1 MNTSADKDQPMH
13 ITLSQPD
20 LERFVEEKVRSG
32 EYATPEAVV
41 ENALATLRLHE
52 NVLPSGEELRRL
64 IVEGQAEADRG
75 ELLDGADVFRNLLA
89 RNDQRPRQ
97 S

>member
-1 MNTSADKDQPMH
+1 MH
-13 ITLSQPD
+13 ITLSRQD

-32 EYATPEAVV
+32 EYATPDAVV

-52 NVLPSGEELRRL
+52 GILPSGEKLKKL

-75 ELLDGADVFRNLLA
+75 ELLDGADVFRSLLA
-89 RNDQRPRQ
+89 RNAQRPRPA
-97 S
+97 